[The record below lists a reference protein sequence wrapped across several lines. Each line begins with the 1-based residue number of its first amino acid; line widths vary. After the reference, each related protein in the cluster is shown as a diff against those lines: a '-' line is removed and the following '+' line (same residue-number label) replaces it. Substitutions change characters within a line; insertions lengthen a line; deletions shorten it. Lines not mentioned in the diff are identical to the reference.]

1 MASKVAPLLTLSLLL
16 LFAVAA
22 HGCVAPYCPGG
33 RRCPMDALKLG
44 VCAGVLNGLVSVK
57 IGPGG
62 DDCCSLLGT
71 LADLDA
77 AVCLCTL
84 KLPIDI
90 SIVFNACR
98 RSYPSGFTCY

>member
-1 MASKVAPLLTLSLLL
+1 MASKIAPLLAMSLL

-22 HGCVAPYCPGG
+22 HGAGRSCPI
-33 RRCPMDALKLG
+33 DALKLG
-44 VCAGVLNGLVSVK
+44 VCAGVLDGLVSVK
-57 IGPGG
+57 IGAGG

-84 KLPIDI
+84 KPPIDV
-90 SIVFNACR
+90 SLVFNACR